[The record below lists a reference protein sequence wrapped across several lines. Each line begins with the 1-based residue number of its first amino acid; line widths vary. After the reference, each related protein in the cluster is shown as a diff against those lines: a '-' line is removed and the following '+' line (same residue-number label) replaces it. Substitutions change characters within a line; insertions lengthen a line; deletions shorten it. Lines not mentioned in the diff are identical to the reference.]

1 MLTPEQTVQ
10 IKEQLIKQIEKTFP
24 DDKKELAKKQ
34 IEIMDSEQLEKFL
47 EQNKLMKQE
56 TGEQK
61 CIFCSIV
68 FGDISSYK
76 IDENE
81 KAIAVLEINPI
92 SKGHSLVIPKNH
104 IDSKE
109 KIPSEAISLAKDI
122 SKRIETKF
130 KPNNI
135 KIASTNLFGHEVLN
149 VIPIYKDETPES
161 ERKPL
166 NPEELLG
173 LQKIL
178 KKKIVKKI
186 IKEIKK
192 PKKIKEKLW
201 LPKRIP

>member
-149 VIPIYKDETPES
+149 VIPIYKDETQES

-166 NPEELLG
+166 NPEELLE
-173 LQKIL
+173 LKKIL

>member
-1 MLTPEQTVQ
+1 MLTPKQTVQ

-149 VIPIYKDETPES
+149 VIPVYKDETPES

-192 PKKIKEKLW
+192 LKKNKEKLW

>member
-149 VIPIYKDETPES
+149 VIPVYKDETPES

>member
-10 IKEQLIKQIEKTFP
+10 IKEQLIKQIDKTFP

-104 IDSKE
+104 KDSKE

-173 LQKIL
+173 LQKL
-178 KKKIVKKI
+178 LEKEPAKKIPKREIKKI
-186 IKEIKK
+186 IS
-192 PKKIKEKLW
+192 KEKLW

>member
-10 IKEQLIKQIEKTFP
+10 IKEQLIKQIDKTFP
-24 DDKKELAKKQ
+24 DNKKELAKKQ

-104 IDSKE
+104 TDSKE

-173 LQKIL
+173 LQKL
-178 KKKIVKKI
+178 LEKEPAKKIPKREIKKI
-186 IKEIKK
+186 IS
-192 PKKIKEKLW
+192 KEKLW

>member
-1 MLTPEQTVQ
+1 MLTPEQTAQ

-24 DDKKELAKKQ
+24 DDKKEPAKKQ

-135 KIASTNLFGHEVLN
+135 KIASTNLFGHDVLN
-149 VIPIYKDETPES
+149 VIPVYKDETPES
-161 ERKPL
+161 KRKPL